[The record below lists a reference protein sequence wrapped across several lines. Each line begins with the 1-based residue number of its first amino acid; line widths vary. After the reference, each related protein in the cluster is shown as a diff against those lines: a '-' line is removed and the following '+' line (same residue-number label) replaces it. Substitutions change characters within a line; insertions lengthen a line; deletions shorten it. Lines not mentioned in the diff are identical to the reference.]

1 MLDKNYEF
9 SSKKLIEHIK
19 KMIVF
24 FIFWSTI
31 YCIIYNII
39 GQIFIKHES
48 IDMIKIIVSLIEGHY
63 HLWFIYLI
71 IGLYLIVPLLRLWV
85 NDDNK
90 KYVEYFLLLSI
101 IFTYI
106 IPQIIDIGSNYSSL
120 FEHLNDVLEKYLQLE
135 YVGGLTTY
143 FILGWYIH
151 NYDIKNKKLI
161 YVFGFIDLL
170 ISIIGTYVILSTNT
184 GKTLQ
189 MYGNLS
195 VNVLLQSITVFI
207 IIKDKF
213 KNIQNKSNKLINSI
227 SKYSLGIYAT
237 HTLII
242 ATMYEILEKINIDL
256 AIINIPIV
264 FIASFLLSYLCSF
277 ILSKIP
283 VLKKIV

>member
-9 SSKKLIEHIK
+9 SSKKLIKHIK